1 MVRAGWIRWFQAP
14 LATGWQALLC
24 GLFAVWIPTV
34 IRLRLNGVVTG
45 CEFTPYLPFVLG
57 CAILMRSWQA
67 AAVAVA
73 SVAIMGGVLGGSPA
87 LDAPCFVTSAA
98 MFIASSAVMIG
109 VVMLVRRV
117 IAAVIER
124 DADELASGLAFTLDK
139 GEVWASWYGHS
150 RPLLLGSQRKVSER
164 MREFLAQAE
173 AEKRSAEE

>member
-1 MVRAGWIRWFQAP
+1 MKSSPSALHRTAVIAIRRDRCSEPPRSVGEGSMVRAGWIRWLQAP

-24 GLFAVWIPTV
+24 GLFAVWVPTV

-67 AAVAVA
+67 AAVALA

-109 VVMLVRRV
+109 
-117 IAAVIER
+117 
-124 DADELASGLAFTLDK
+124 
-139 GEVWASWYGHS
+139 
-150 RPLLLGSQRKVSER
+150 
-164 MREFLAQAE
+164 
-173 AEKRSAEE
+173 